1 MKYIL
6 PQIKRQQLKKYTFF
20 VFSKANIPRANITKE
35 LTEIKDVEKQN
46 STKEN
51 IDDGKNHIPKSNFNS
66 TTRKLPDD
74 NPVGNELPSK
84 NSQTKSNE
92 QNKTPQLGETVK
104 TSEIKNSKLR
114 KDGIG
119 RSKFKIIDNA
129 VEGKENVEDT
139 KRQNI

>member
-1 MKYIL
+1 M
-6 PQIKRQQLKKYTFF
+6 
-20 VFSKANIPRANITKE
+20 
-35 LTEIKDVEKQN
+35 
-46 STKEN
+46 
-51 IDDGKNHIPKSNFNS
+51 
-66 TTRKLPDD
+66 PDD

-139 KRQNI
+139 KR